1 MKRDEREKQLHNALG
16 RLAKDVNQLKERCK
30 VMDIK
35 ISRIQDETAKLAVQ
49 EDGVVKALD
58 TMVDTVIKVANKH
71 EIKHDEKSTPAPK
84 AGEMGVM

>member
-35 ISRIQDETAKLAVQ
+35 ISRIQDETAKLLAQFPRIHVCRHAHNQ
-49 EDGVVKALD
+49 GYGAALR
-58 TMVDTVIKVANKH
+58 TAFQY
-71 EIKHDEKSTPAPK
+71 S
-84 AGEMGVM
+84 